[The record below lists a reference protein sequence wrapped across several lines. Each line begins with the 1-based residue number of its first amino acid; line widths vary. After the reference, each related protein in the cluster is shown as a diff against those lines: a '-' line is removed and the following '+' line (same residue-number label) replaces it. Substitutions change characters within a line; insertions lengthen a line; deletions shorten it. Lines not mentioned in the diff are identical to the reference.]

1 MADVMRSSGGSV
13 DETLAALDALF
24 ARERTQREAGHAQL
38 AALVAGLSAG
48 VPNEPEP
55 VAERRVAPTEF
66 RDRPEP
72 AAYQMLPRR
81 TTHGGPFGASIV
93 ERVAASIRKDDAW

>member
-1 MADVMRSSGGSV
+1 M

-24 ARERTQREAGHAQL
+24 ARERTQREAGHARL
-38 AALVAGLSAG
+38 SELVAGLSVG
-48 VPNEPEP
+48 VPHEPEP

-66 RDRPEP
+66 RDRPAP
-72 AAYQMLPRR
+72 AQMLPRR

-93 ERVAASIRKDDAW
+93 ERVAASVRKGDEW